1 MKWGKVLTSIILLS
15 VSCLFIDSKDNS
27 ILADQ
32 IVKQQNGIPT
42 LTANGKENEVK
53 LEWAIDIL
61 EQDVLWKIDFNNPKD
76 VNLMSGW
83 GEFYGNGNQSL
94 QSEVFYPNGTDTSGY
109 KVFDTKLGG
118 NRVLYPYT
126 VRTNSIAVFKRL
138 NVPNNAYISATFKAK
153 SQGLGRISFY
163 GDGSWETGR
172 EFDYYEANVLKDVPS
187 GSKEIEINNI
197 SLFPEREAGT
207 NIPRDRKHIT
217 SDINKDVYQDSP
229 MVDKVIPYQ
238 DGSGK
243 GKLIL
248 NSPVVN
254 SIKQGE
260 RLKARR
266 WAAPIELPNNRTI
279 TKNDTN
285 KDINGWSTF
294 SMNTQVANNPFYITD
309 QRGVT
314 FYMLAYSE
322 GITYVDELKVGYAS
336 EAEVYRGNQQIYKGR
351 LSDYVD
357 KEAKDQ
363 VVPTTPESFQIEN
376 RELKETKVMFA
387 PAKDDGS
394 TYHYKI
400 RGVGRNGVSD
410 FSKEV
415 PATVTSGV
423 KGYEYVVNDKSDTS
437 LDKVSGVQFTNQ
449 TSIHF
454 PTDYAKAQYVHI
466 RTVDKAG
473 NKSATKHISTTQ
485 KGQVEMLTAP
495 KSVEFTPIQL
505 NGEKQNSFGTLGKLM
520 IHDSRN
526 QADGWRLNMTISP
539 FTESN
544 IARQLPKGSLSLKN
558 QVNVTKVKGPETGK
572 PIVQIPNTPIDNG
585 AAHTII
591 RASKDVAIGEY
602 QVDFGP
608 NGLQLH
614 LDPGTTYVGKN
625 RQATYTST
633 VTWSLVSGP

>member
-505 NGEKQNSFGTLGKLM
+505 NGEKQNSCGTLGKLM

>member
-625 RQATYTST
+625 RQATYTFT